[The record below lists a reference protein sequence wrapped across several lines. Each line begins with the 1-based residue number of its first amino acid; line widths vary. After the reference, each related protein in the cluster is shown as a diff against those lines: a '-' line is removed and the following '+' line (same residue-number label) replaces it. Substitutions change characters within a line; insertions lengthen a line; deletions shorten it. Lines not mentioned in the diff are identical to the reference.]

1 MKLNDI
7 AGLTRNSRNNQFSLV
22 IKARKLH
29 QLGIKPEHLL
39 NLKLPKN
46 FKLIKELKGGKK

>member
-1 MKLNDI
+1 MKLNEI
-7 AGLTRNSRNNQFSLV
+7 VGLTKNKANNQFSLV

-29 QLGIKPEHLL
+29 QLGIQPEHLL
-39 NLKLPKN
+39 NLKLPKD